1 MREDFWKEVNDARK
15 LGESRF
21 WKGAFPEAS
30 VLDMNCLMDVN
41 QYLATTTGNN
51 AFKNNAPLVTPVHGD
66 HRVKPFYTEFI
77 SNLNRIDTEIDWN
90 SLFFFSLS
98 DIHAAFPLHG
108 DTETVFLIQGYGE
121 VAMVTSS
128 FDNPMKSKIHHM
140 KTGDALLLP
149 PLNNHKPIPL
159 GPRVTLSLGAL
170 PKHHAGED
178 TMRLNQYQ

>member
-1 MREDFWKEVNDARK
+1 MREDFWKEVNEARK
-15 LGESRF
+15 LGQSRF

-41 QYLATTTGNN
+41 QYISTTTGNN
-51 AFKNNAPLVTPVHGD
+51 AFKNNAPMVTPAHGD
-66 HRVKPFYTEFI
+66 ERVKPFYTEFI
-77 SNLNRIDTEIDWN
+77 SNLDRIDTEIDWN

-98 DIHAAFPLHG
+98 DTHNSFPLHG
-108 DTETVFLIQGYGE
+108 DTETVFLIQGHGE

-128 FDNPMKSKIHHM
+128 FDNPMESKIHHM
-140 KTGDALLLP
+140 KTGDVLLLP

-178 TMRLNQYQ
+178 TMR